1 MHAGLRHQ
9 GCLSGDRKRSKAPA
23 LVGPK
28 DSRSTRCWVAFVV
41 PGDTS
46 MRNRGPAE
54 IARRGAFA
62 APRRFGVAAVRASV
76 ERVLR
81 IFGGVRDPDKDASE
95 LTLAAAALPVPWATG
110 CATMSDDM

>member
-1 MHAGLRHQ
+1 M
-9 GCLSGDRKRSKAPA
+9 
-23 LVGPK
+23 
-28 DSRSTRCWVAFVV
+28 AFGA

-62 APRRFGVAAVRASV
+62 APRRFVVAVAVVRASV